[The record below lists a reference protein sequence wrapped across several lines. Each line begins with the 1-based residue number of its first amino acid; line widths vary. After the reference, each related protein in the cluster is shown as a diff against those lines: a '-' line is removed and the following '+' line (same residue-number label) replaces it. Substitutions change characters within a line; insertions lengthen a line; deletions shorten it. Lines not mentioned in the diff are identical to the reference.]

1 MHATPNPL
9 ALTLK
14 ERFDQAIKTLRFSMG
29 FAMLHGGV
37 SRAVLCAL
45 DARIGSILSRLHRA
59 LARGA
64 RPAKSAKPIL
74 TQPGQTPPS
83 TPRPRPH
90 PRPVPSYLRHW
101 VPAYFDG
108 QPPPK
113 LGTFFGAARRAM
125 NSYYAVNAA
134 IEQLS
139 HLLALPQCI
148 DQIETN
154 PALGRILRPLCHML
168 GIHPPPC
175 LQRSRREAPKKPA
188 RTARAKPKPRARGFS
203 LIGIHPERCLTNP
216 YAIPPGRWRKST
228 A

>member
-1 MHATPNPL
+1 TPDPL

-14 ERFDQAIKTLRFSMG
+14 ERFDQAIKTLRVSMG

-45 DARIGSILSRLHRA
+45 DARIGSILSRFHRA

-64 RPAKSAKPIL
+64 RPAKSTKPIQNPL
-74 TQPGQTPPS
+74 GQTPPS
-83 TPRPRPH
+83 IPRTH

-113 LGTFFGAARRAM
+113 LGTAFGAARRAM

-134 IEQLS
+134 IQQLS
-139 HLLALPQCI
+139 HLLAQPQVT

-188 RTARAKPKPRARGFS
+188 RTPRPKPKPRARGFS
-203 LIGIHPERCLTNP
+203 LIAIHPERCRTNP